1 MPVDK
6 DLKAAYCTLYD
17 EHDPLKALRLY
28 ETILEEYPGNLTATI
43 YKAASLEKLYYGAA
57 DWHNDQTLE
66 NSKESLKQALIL
78 AQNRGDRLKIGIV
91 YFRYFVHFFNAKE
104 YGTAQRYMEKCKE
117 YGYKDDTL
125 PMWELQLQKKLKRSP
140 KKNENIKIPVGDQGT
155 KLDSTPDRASSL
167 RDSNLA
173 RPSDSEHSPK
183 FRTDW
188 YQTAST
194 IVLSLFTSKLPQSK
208 ESVHVDISPENKK
221 SLKLSYDIL
230 ETGSEFQYSVK
241 LAHEVEAN
249 YVKVSVFT
257 KKIEITFK
265 KLDNIQWK
273 TLEYHSSS
281 DDPVNFSQT
290 MKTTAPD
297 ERTSLE
303 YPSSSKKQINWSKI
317 DLGDEADN
325 DENAASAD
333 AFFQKLYADSDPDTK
348 RAMMKSFIES
358 NGTALNTNWEDVS
371 KKKVDTSPP
380 DGMQLK
386 DW

>member
-6 DLKAAYCTLYD
+6 DLKAAYSILYD

-28 ETILEEYPGNLTATI
+28 ETILKEYPGNLTATI
-43 YKAASLEKLYYGAA
+43 YKAASLEKLYYGAT

-66 NSKESLKQALIL
+66 NSKESLKQALIF
-78 AQNRGDRLKIGIV
+78 AQNRGDRLKIGLV

-104 YGTAQRYMEKCKE
+104 YETAQTYMEKCEE

-125 PMWELQLQKKLKRSP
+125 PMWDLQLQKKLKKSL
-140 KKNENIKIPVGDQGT
+140 KKDENIKVPVNDPAANV
-155 KLDSTPDRASSL
+155 DFTPAQV
-167 RDSNLA
+167 DSNSS
-173 RPSDSEHSPK
+173 RPSTSEESHK

-194 IVLSLFTSKLPQSK
+194 IVLSLFTSKLPKSK
-208 ESVHVDISPENKK
+208 ESVHIELSPENKK
-221 SLKLSYDIL
+221 SLRVSYDIL
-230 ETGSEFQYSVK
+230 ETGAEFQYSLK
-241 LAHEVEAN
+241 LAHEVDTEG
-249 YVKVSVFT
+249 VKVSVFT
-257 KKIEITFK
+257 KKIELTLK
-265 KLDNIQWK
+265 KLENIQWK

-281 DDPVNFSQT
+281 DPPVNYSQAT
-290 MKTTAPD
+290 KPSAP
-297 ERTSLE
+297 EVKKSLE

-325 DENAASAD
+325 DEDAASAD

-348 RAMMKSFIES
+348 RAMMKSFVES

-380 DGMQLK
+380 EGMELK